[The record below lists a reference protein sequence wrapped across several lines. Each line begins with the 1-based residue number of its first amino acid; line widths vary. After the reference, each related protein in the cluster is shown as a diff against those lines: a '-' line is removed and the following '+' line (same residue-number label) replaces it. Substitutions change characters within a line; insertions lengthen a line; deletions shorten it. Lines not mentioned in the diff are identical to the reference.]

1 MELWNT
7 QRAQGTTLK
16 SYLFAG
22 LPSCALSIALKEAL
36 FMIRKPDWYVW
47 IQNFYGSLLLIYEQ
61 DSPARHI
68 PLNTLGSIH
77 FPPEGRSPSVLRLDP
92 QLPILRA
99 WEFLLPNWH
108 TSIAKRHISR
118 KHSAVARRSRGW
130 FCAVRRR
137 LSPIPGLWPSLAIP
151 RA

>member
-47 IQNFYGSLLLIYEQ
+47 IRNLYGSLLLIYEQ

-68 PLNTLGSIH
+68 PLNTLGSIC
-77 FPPEGRSPSVLRLDP
+77 FPSEGRSPSVLCLDP

-99 WEFLLPNWH
+99 RDFLLPNWH
-108 TSIAKRHISR
+108 TSIAKHHISR
-118 KHSAVARRSRGW
+118 EHSALARRSRGR
-130 FCAVRRR
+130 CCPTRRR
-137 LSPIPGLWPSLAIP
+137 LPPIPGRWSNFALA